1 MRACNPATRNADGP
15 MSTPRRLAPRSMG
28 TPMMR
33 IFCGISYS
41 PERRAQNASS
51 RVHAIN
57 HAREGNHLPD
67 VLCAA
72 NPGYGALE
80 AQTKAGVGHAAV
92 AAQIQIPLEG
102 IFGKIV
108 LTQALDQQIVIVNTL
123 AAADDFAI
131 AFGREHVEGER

>member
-1 MRACNPATRNADGP
+1 MLPMSSTWCPSCLMRACKPATRSADGP

-57 HAREGNHLPD
+57 HAREGNHLAD

-72 NPGYGALE
+72 NPGDGAFE
-80 AQTKAGVGHAAV
+80 AEAEAGMRHAAI
-92 AAQIQIPLEG
+92 AAQIEVPLKG
-102 IFGKIV
+102 IF
-108 LTQALDQQIVIVNTL
+108 
-123 AAADDFAI
+123 
-131 AFGREHVEGER
+131 REVV

>member
-57 HAREGNHLPD
+57 HAREGNHLAD

-72 NPGYGALE
+72 NPGDGAFK
-80 AQTKAGVGHAAV
+80 AQTKTGMRHAAV
-92 AAQIQIPLEG
+92 AAQIQVPLKG
-102 IFGKIV
+102 IFREV
-108 LTQALDQQIVIVNTL
+108 VFAQALDQQIIIVNALT
-123 AAADDFAI
+123 AADDFAV
-131 AFGREHVEGER
+131 AFV